1 MSDLETGAAPE
12 LRGKVAVVTGGSGV
26 LGAEFCRALARRGA
40 TVAILGRDI
49 NKAVP
54 VEAELRSAGA
64 RAAAFSVDVLDREGL
79 EEANEA
85 IEAHFGPVDI
95 LVNGAG
101 GNAWEATTSS
111 EYATEVPLDSAG
123 SFFELRAE
131 SIKHVLD
138 LNYLGSLIPSQVF
151 GRGMVQRGTGV
162 IVNVSSM
169 NAYRPLT
176 KIPAYSA
183 GKAAVTNFTQ
193 WLAVHLAGTG
203 VRVNAIAPGFFA
215 SEQNRTLLFDEAGQP
230 TERARKI
237 LRSTPMGRFG
247 RPEELV
253 GALLFLASDSAS
265 GFVNGIT
272 IPVDGAFSAYAGV

>member
-1 MSDLETGAAPE
+1 MSEATTSAG

-26 LGAEFCRALARRGA
+26 LGAEFCRALSRQGA
-40 TVAILGRDI
+40 SVAILGRDLR
-49 NKAVP
+49 KAAA
-54 VEAELRSAGA
+54 VESELREAGGT
-64 RAAAFSVDVLDREGL
+64 AAAFSVDVLDRSAL
-79 EEANEA
+79 EHANSE
-85 IEAHFGPVDI
+85 IEIRFGPVDI
-95 LVNGAG
+95 LINGAG
-101 GNAWEATTSS
+101 GNSPTATTAAESAS
-111 EYATEVPLDSAG
+111 AEEIDSPG
-123 SFFELRAE
+123 SFFELEPAGVR
-131 SIKHVLD
+131 HVLE
-138 LNYLGSLIPSQVF
+138 LNYLGSFIPTQVF
-151 GRGMVQRGTGV
+151 AKGMVQRATGS

-183 GKAAVTNFTQ
+183 GKAAVTNYTQ
-193 WLAVHLAGTG
+193 WLAVHLANTG

-215 SEQNRTLLFDEAGQP
+215 SEQNRTLLFDEKGEP

-253 GALLFLASDSAS
+253 GALLFLVSDSAA
-265 GFVNGIT
+265 GFVSGVT